1 MPKVVS
7 NRTNAIAQQVLP
19 MKRDAARRLALSLPE
34 ATEAPH
40 FHYASFRVQGKIF
53 ATAPPDGEYLHVF
66 VADDE
71 RDAASAVA
79 PACVEN
85 LLWGARVVGVR
96 VLLARASPALVK
108 RLLSQAWARKAP
120 KRLQK
125 GLP

>member
-1 MPKVVS
+1 
-7 NRTNAIAQQVLP
+7 
-19 MKRDAARRLALSLPE
+19 MKLDVACRFALSLPE

-53 ATAPPDGEYLHVF
+53 ATALPDGEHLHVF

-71 RDAASAVA
+71 RDAAMAVA

-85 LLWGARVVGVR
+85 LLWGGRVVGVR
-96 VLLARASPALVK
+96 VLLDRESPVLVK
-108 RLLSQAWARKAP
+108 RLLPQAWARKAP
-120 KRLQK
+120 KRLLK

>member
-1 MPKVVS
+1 
-7 NRTNAIAQQVLP
+7 
-19 MKRDAARRLALSLPE
+19 MKLDAVRRFALSLLE

-40 FHYASFRVQGKIF
+40 FHCASFRVQGRIF
-53 ATAPPDGEYLHVF
+53 ATAKPDGEHLHVF

-71 RDAASAVA
+71 RDATLAVA
-79 PACVEN
+79 PECVEN
-85 LLWGARVVGVR
+85 LLWGGRVVGVR

-120 KRLQK
+120 KRLVK